1 MRAHQENFTRRN
13 GQPLAELMSE
23 EAELERRLDAVRLSL
38 QAELSEPVTTGPERG
53 LPGDQDLPADWRTD
67 TLVNRGRHGTARNG
81 LPGLPSLPGLP
92 AVSRWLKIV
101 IVVLLAVAGA
111 ALVIMKVTSSGPS
124 FPASV
129 ATMESQ
135 ITRACQNPDVRSE
148 PTQVNFACAP
158 ASRPVLWVFALV
170 TSGGNPY
177 FNDTSTGR
185 LGLEPITPRQG
196 GQVSWSL
203 NLHHPY
209 NPFNP
214 VDSLQ
219 VAARAINSIIGGA
232 TLTSSN
238 GNPVVQPGL
247 ESKASNCRRYTG
259 SPEVT
264 KRQGMPGVCA
274 RPVSTLSGQAALV
287 TDVFRKWVV
296 GADPQTA
303 RDAAT
308 LFEHANDP
316 GNPEVQ
322 SILRRLP
329 NLKPS
334 A

>member
-1 MRAHQENFTRRN
+1 MRAQQENTTRRN
-13 GQPLAELMSE
+13 GKALADLMNE
-23 EAELERRLDAVRLSL
+23 EAELQQRLQTVQMSL
-38 QAELSEPVTTGPERG
+38 QEELTEPVYGDSEHG
-53 LPGDQDLPADWRTD
+53 LPGDQDLDADWRTD
-67 TLVNRGRHGTARNG
+67 TLINRGRHGTARSAIRG
-81 LPGLPSLPGLP
+81 LPRLPALP
-92 AVSRWLKIV
+92 AVSRWLKIGL
-101 IVVLLAVAGA
+101 IGLLAVVVA
-111 ALVIMKVTSSGPS
+111 ALVIMNVTSSGPS
-124 FPASV
+124 WPASV
-129 ATMESQ
+129 ATMQSQ
-135 ITRACQNPDVRSE
+135 IDRACQNPNVQSE

-158 ASRPVLWVFALV
+158 ATRSVLWVFALV

-203 NLHHPY
+203 NMHHPY

-232 TLTSSN
+232 TLTSAN

-247 ESKASNCRRYTG
+247 ESRARNCRRYTG

-264 KRQGMPGVCA
+264 KRQGMPGICA
-274 RPVSTLSGQAALV
+274 QPVSTMAGQAALV
-287 TDVFRKWVV
+287 ADVFRKWVV
-296 GADPQTA
+296 GADPHTA
-303 RDAAT
+303 RDAAV

-334 A
+334 S

>member
-1 MRAHQENFTRRN
+1 MRAQQENFTRRN
-13 GQPLAELMSE
+13 GQPLADLMSE

-38 QAELSEPVTTGPERG
+38 QAELSEPVSTGPEDD
-53 LPGDQDLPADWRTD
+53 LPADQDLDADWRTD
-67 TLVNRGRHGTARNG
+67 TLINRGRHGTARSG
-81 LPGLPSLPGLP
+81 LPGLPGLP

-101 IVVLLAVAGA
+101 IIALLAVVAA
-111 ALVIMKVTSSGPS
+111 ALVIMNVTSSGPS
-124 FPASV
+124 WPASV
-129 ATMESQ
+129 ATMQSQ
-135 ITRACQNPDVRSE
+135 ISRACQNPDVRSE

-158 ASRPVLWVFALV
+158 ATRSVLWVFALV
-170 TSGGNPY
+170 TSGGSPY

-264 KRQGMPGVCA
+264 RRQGMPGICA
-274 RPVSTLSGQAALV
+274 QPVSTVSGQAALV

-303 RDAAT
+303 RDAAV

-334 A
+334 S

>member
-1 MRAHQENFTRRN
+1 VRAQQENTTRRN
-13 GQPLAELMSE
+13 GKALADLMSE
-23 EAELERRLDAVRLSL
+23 EAELQQRLHTVQMSL
-38 QAELSEPVTTGPERG
+38 QEELTEPVYGDPEHGP
-53 LPGDQDLPADWRTD
+53 PGDQDLDADWRTD
-67 TLVNRGRHGTARNG
+67 TLINRGRHGTTRSAIR
-81 LPGLPSLPGLP
+81 GLPSLPSLP
-92 AVSRWLKIV
+92 SVSRWLKIGL
-101 IVVLLAVAGA
+101 IGLLAVVVAV
-111 ALVIMKVTSSGPS
+111 LVIMKLSSSGPS
-124 FPASV
+124 WPSSV

-135 ITRACQNPDVRSE
+135 ISRACQNPDVKSE
-148 PTQVNFACAP
+148 PTQVDFACAP
-158 ASRPVLWVFALV
+158 ATRSVLWVFALV

-203 NLHHPY
+203 NMHHPY

-247 ESKASNCRRYTG
+247 ESHASNCRRYTG
-259 SPEVT
+259 SPEVAR
-264 KRQGMPGVCA
+264 RQGMPGICA
-274 RPVSTLSGQAALV
+274 QPLTTAGQAALV
-287 TDVFRKWVV
+287 NDVFRKWVV

-303 RDAAT
+303 RDAAV
-308 LFEHANDP
+308 LFEHVNDP

-322 SILRRLP
+322 TILQHLP

-334 A
+334 S

>member
-1 MRAHQENFTRRN
+1 VRAQQENFTRRN
-13 GQPLAELMSE
+13 GKPLADLMSE

-38 QAELSEPVTTGPERG
+38 QAEFSEPVRTGPEHD
-53 LPGDQDLPADWRTD
+53 LPGDEDLDADWRTD
-67 TLVNRGRHGTARNG
+67 TLINRGRHGTARSG
-81 LPGLPSLPGLP
+81 LPGLPALP

-101 IVVLLAVAGA
+101 IIALLAVVVA
-111 ALVIMKVTSSGPS
+111 ALVIMNVTSSGPS
-124 FPASV
+124 WPASV
-129 ATMESQ
+129 ATMQSQ
-135 ITRACQNPDVRSE
+135 ISRACQNPDVRSE

-158 ASRPVLWVFALV
+158 ATRSVLWVFALV

-177 FNDTSTGR
+177 FNDTRTGR
-185 LGLEPITPRQG
+185 LGLEPIMPRQG

-232 TLTSSN
+232 TLTSSD
-238 GNPVVQPGL
+238 GNPVVQRGL

-264 KRQGMPGVCA
+264 KRQGMPGICTH
-274 RPVSTLSGQAALV
+274 PVSTLAGQAALV
-287 TDVFRKWVV
+287 TDAFRKWVV

-303 RDAAT
+303 RDAAV

-334 A
+334 S

>member
-1 MRAHQENFTRRN
+1 VRARQENYTRRN
-13 GQPLAELMSE
+13 GQHLADLMSE
-23 EAELERRLDAVRLSL
+23 DPELQRRIDEVTMLR
-38 QAELSEPVTTGPERG
+38 QHELTEQLADGPVRG
-53 LPGDQDLPADWRTD
+53 LPGDEDLDADWRTD
-67 TLVNRGRHGTARNG
+67 TLVNRGRQSTARSRLPG
-81 LPGLPSLPGLP
+81 LPGLPALP

-101 IVVLLAVAGA
+101 IIALLAVIVAV
-111 ALVIMKVTSSGPS
+111 LVFMNVSSSGPS
-124 FPASV
+124 WPSSV
-129 ATMESQ
+129 ATMQSQ
-135 ITRACQNPDVRSE
+135 IDRACQNPDVRSE
-148 PTQVNFACAP
+148 PTQVNFACSP
-158 ASRPVLWVFALV
+158 ATRAVLWVFALV

-232 TLTSSN
+232 TLTGAN

-247 ESKASNCRRYTG
+247 ESRAAKCRRYTG

-264 KRQGMPGVCA
+264 KRQGMPGICA
-274 RPVSTLSGQAALV
+274 LPVSTMAGRAALV

-296 GADPQTA
+296 GADPQNA
-303 RDAAT
+303 RDAAV

-322 SILRRLP
+322 SILKRLP

-334 A
+334 S

>member
-1 MRAHQENFTRRN
+1 MQ
-13 GQPLAELMSE
+13 
-23 EAELERRLDAVRLSL
+23 
-38 QAELSEPVTTGPERG
+38 
-53 LPGDQDLPADWRTD
+53 
-67 TLVNRGRHGTARNG
+67 
-81 LPGLPSLPGLP
+81 
-92 AVSRWLKIV
+92 
-101 IVVLLAVAGA
+101 
-111 ALVIMKVTSSGPS
+111 
-124 FPASV
+124 
-129 ATMESQ
+129 SQ
-135 ITRACQNPDVRSE
+135 ISRACQNPDVRSE

-158 ASRPVLWVFALV
+158 ATRSVLWVFALV

-264 KRQGMPGVCA
+264 KRQGMPGICTQ
-274 RPVSTLSGQAALV
+274 PVSTKAGQAALV

-303 RDAAT
+303 RDAAV

-316 GNPEVQ
+316 GSQEVQ

>member
-1 MRAHQENFTRRN
+1 VRAHQENFARRN
-13 GQPLAELMSE
+13 GQPLADLMNE

-38 QAELSEPVTTGPERG
+38 QTELSEPVAGPEHGLHGDAGRG
-53 LPGDQDLPADWRTD
+53 ADWRTD
-67 TLVNRGRHGTARNG
+67 TLISQGRHGTARPG
-81 LPGLPSLPGLP
+81 LASLPSLTG
-92 AVSRWLKIV
+92 VSRWLKIG
-101 IVVLLAVAGA
+101 VVALLAVVGA
-111 ALVIMKVTSSGPS
+111 ALLIMKVTSSGPAW
-124 FPASV
+124 PESV
-129 ATMESQ
+129 GTMQTQ
-135 ITRACQNPDVRSE
+135 ITRACQNPDVRAE

-158 ASRPVLWVFALV
+158 ATRAVLWVFALV

-177 FNDTSTGR
+177 FNDTGTGR
-185 LGLEPITPRQG
+185 LGLEPISPRQG

-238 GNPVVQPGL
+238 GNPIVQPGL
-247 ESKASNCRRYTG
+247 ESRAANCRRYTG

-264 KRQGMPGVCA
+264 SRQGMPGTCA
-274 RPVSTLSGQAALV
+274 RPVSSLAGQAALV

-303 RDAAT
+303 RDAAV
-308 LFEHANDP
+308 LFEHADDP
-316 GNPEVQ
+316 GNPQVQ
-322 SILRRLP
+322 AILRRLP
-329 NLKPS
+329 DLKAS

>member
-1 MRAHQENFTRRN
+1 VRAQQENFTRRN
-13 GQPLAELMSE
+13 GQPLADLMSE

-38 QAELSEPVTTGPERG
+38 QAELSEPVAAGPEHG
-53 LPGDQDLPADWRTD
+53 PPGDQDLDADWRTD
-67 TLVNRGRHGTARNG
+67 TLINRGRHGTVRSG
-81 LPGLPSLPGLP
+81 LPGLPALP

-101 IVVLLAVAGA
+101 IAALLAVVVL
-111 ALVIMKVTSSGPS
+111 ALVIMNVTSSGPS
-124 FPASV
+124 WPASV
-129 ATMESQ
+129 ATMQSQ
-135 ITRACQNPDVRSE
+135 ISRACQNPDVRSE

-158 ASRPVLWVFALV
+158 ATRAVLWVFALV

-219 VAARAINSIIGGA
+219 VGARAINSIIGGA
-232 TLTSSN
+232 TLTSAN

-247 ESKASNCRRYTG
+247 VSKASNCRRYTG

-264 KRQGMPGVCA
+264 RRQGMPGICA
-274 RPVSTLSGQAALV
+274 LPVSTAAGQAALV
-287 TDVFRKWVV
+287 SDVFRKWVV
-296 GADPQTA
+296 GADRQTA
-303 RDAAT
+303 RDAAV

-316 GNPEVQ
+316 GNAEVQ

-334 A
+334 S

>member
-1 MRAHQENFTRRN
+1 MRAQQENLTRRN
-13 GQPLAELMSE
+13 GQPLADLMSE
-23 EAELERRLDAVRLSL
+23 EADLERRLHAVRLSL
-38 QAELSEPVTTGPERG
+38 QEELSEPVAAGPEHG
-53 LPGDQDLPADWRTD
+53 LPGEEHLGPDWRTD
-67 TLVNRGRHGTARNG
+67 TLVSRGRHGTARSALRS
-81 LPGLPSLPGLP
+81 LPGLPALP
-92 AVSRWLKIV
+92 AVSRWLKIGV
-101 IVVLLAVAGA
+101 IALLAVVA
-111 ALVIMKVTSSGPS
+111 ATLVIMNVTSSGPS
-124 FPASV
+124 WPASV
-129 ATMESQ
+129 ATMQSQ
-135 ITRACQNPDVRSE
+135 ISQACQNPDVRSE

-158 ASRPVLWVFALV
+158 ATRSVLWVFALV

-232 TLTSSN
+232 TLTSAN

-259 SPEVT
+259 SPDVT
-264 KRQGMPGVCA
+264 KRQGMPGICA
-274 RPVSTLSGQAALV
+274 LPVSTKAGQAALI
-287 TDVFRKWVV
+287 TDVFRRWVV

-303 RDAAT
+303 RDAAV
-308 LFEHANDP
+308 LFEHSSDP
-316 GNPEVQ
+316 GNAEVQ

-334 A
+334 S

>member
-1 MRAHQENFTRRN
+1 VRAQQENFTRRN
-13 GQPLAELMSE
+13 GQPLADLMSE
-23 EAELERRLDAVRLSL
+23 EADLERRLDAVRLSL
-38 QAELSEPVTTGPERG
+38 QAELSEPITAGAGHEVPA
-53 LPGDQDLPADWRTD
+53 DQGQDADWRTD
-67 TLVNRGRHGTARNG
+67 TLINRGRHGTARSG
-81 LPGLPSLPGLP
+81 LPGLPALP

-101 IVVLLAVAGA
+101 IIALLAVVVA
-111 ALVIMKVTSSGPS
+111 ALVIMNVTSSGPS
-124 FPASV
+124 WPASV
-129 ATMESQ
+129 ATMQSQ
-135 ITRACQNPDVRSE
+135 ISRACQNPDVRSE

-158 ASRPVLWVFALV
+158 ATRSVLWVFALV

-185 LGLEPITPRQG
+185 LGLEPIMPRQG

-264 KRQGMPGVCA
+264 KRQGMPGICA
-274 RPVSTLSGQAALV
+274 RPVSTVSGRAALV

-303 RDAAT
+303 RDAAV
-308 LFEHANDP
+308 LFEHASDP
-316 GNPEVQ
+316 GNPGVQ

-334 A
+334 S

>member
-1 MRAHQENFTRRN
+1 MRAQQENLTRRN
-13 GQPLAELMSE
+13 GKPLADLMSE

-38 QAELSEPVTTGPERG
+38 QAELSEPLTADPEHG
-53 LPGDQDLPADWRTD
+53 LAGDPDLSADWRTD
-67 TLVNRGRHGTARNG
+67 TLVNRGRHGTGRSGLPG
-81 LPGLPSLPGLP
+81 LPGLPS
-92 AVSRWLKIV
+92 VSRWLKVGIISLAV
-101 IVVLLAVAGA
+101 VVGAVLL
-111 ALVIMKVTSSGPS
+111 IMNVTSSGPS
-124 FPASV
+124 WPASV

-135 ITRACQNPDVRSE
+135 ISKACQNPDVRSE
-148 PTQVNFACAP
+148 PTLVNFACAP
-158 ASRPVLWVFALV
+158 ATRSVLWVFALV

-264 KRQGMPGVCA
+264 KRQGMPGICTQ
-274 RPVSTLSGQAALV
+274 PVSTKAGQAALV

-303 RDAAT
+303 RDAAV

-316 GNPEVQ
+316 GSQEVQ

>member
-1 MRAHQENFTRRN
+1 M
-13 GQPLAELMSE
+13 
-23 EAELERRLDAVRLSL
+23 D
-38 QAELSEPVTTGPERG
+38 
-53 LPGDQDLPADWRTD
+53 ADWRTD
-67 TLVNRGRHGTARNG
+67 TLVNRGRHGTVRSG
-81 LPGLPSLPGLP
+81 LPGLPALP

-101 IVVLLAVAGA
+101 IMALLAVVVA
-111 ALVIMKVTSSGPS
+111 ALVIMNVTSSGPS
-124 FPASV
+124 WPASV
-129 ATMESQ
+129 ATMQSQ
-135 ITRACQNPDVRSE
+135 ISRACQNPDVRSE

-158 ASRPVLWVFALV
+158 ATRSVLWVFALV

-177 FNDTSTGR
+177 FNDTNTGR

-264 KRQGMPGVCA
+264 KRQGMPGICA
-274 RPVSTLSGQAALV
+274 RPVSTVSGQAALV

-303 RDAAT
+303 KDAAV
-308 LFEHANDP
+308 LFEHTNDP

-322 SILRRLP
+322 SILRHLP

-334 A
+334 S

>member
-1 MRAHQENFTRRN
+1 MRAQQENFTRRN
-13 GQPLAELMSE
+13 GQPLADLMSE

-38 QAELSEPVTTGPERG
+38 QAELSEPVTAGPEHG
-53 LPGDQDLPADWRTD
+53 LPGDPDLSADWRTD
-67 TLVNRGRHGTARNG
+67 TLVNRGRHGTARSG
-81 LPGLPSLPGLP
+81 LPGLPGLP

-101 IVVLLAVAGA
+101 VISLVTVVAAV
-111 ALVIMKVTSSGPS
+111 LVIMNVTSSSPS
-124 FPASV
+124 WPASV
-129 ATMESQ
+129 ATMQSQ
-135 ITRACQNPDVRSE
+135 ISKACQNPDVRSE

-158 ASRPVLWVFALV
+158 ATRSVLWVFALV

-247 ESKASNCRRYTG
+247 ESRASNCRRYTG

-264 KRQGMPGVCA
+264 KRQGMPGICA
-274 RPVSTLSGQAALV
+274 RPVSTMAGQTALV

-296 GADPQTA
+296 GTDPQTA
-303 RDAAT
+303 RDAAV

-316 GNPEVQ
+316 GNPGVQ
-322 SILRRLP
+322 SILRHLP

>member
-1 MRAHQENFTRRN
+1 VRAQQENFTRRN
-13 GQPLAELMSE
+13 GQPLADLMSE

-38 QAELSEPVTTGPERG
+38 QAELSEPVSTGADHG
-53 LPGDQDLPADWRTD
+53 VPGDQDLDPDWRTD
-67 TLVNRGRHGTARNG
+67 TLVNRGRHGTARSG
-81 LPGLPSLPGLP
+81 LPGLPALPT
-92 AVSRWLKIV
+92 VSRWLKIV
-101 IVVLLAVAGA
+101 IITLLAVVVA
-111 ALVIMKVTSSGPS
+111 ALVIMNVTSSGPS
-124 FPASV
+124 WPASV
-129 ATMESQ
+129 ATMQSQ
-135 ITRACQNPDVRSE
+135 ISRACENPDVRSE

-158 ASRPVLWVFALV
+158 ATRSVLWVFALV

-177 FNDTSTGR
+177 FNDTRTGR

-219 VAARAINSIIGGA
+219 VAARALNSIIGGA

-264 KRQGMPGVCA
+264 KRQGMPGICA
-274 RPVSTLSGQAALV
+274 LPVSTMSGQAALV

-296 GADPQTA
+296 GADPKAA
-303 RDAAT
+303 RDAAV
-308 LFEHANDP
+308 LFEHAGDP
-316 GNPEVQ
+316 GNAEVQ

-334 A
+334 S

>member
-1 MRAHQENFTRRN
+1 VRAQQENFTRRN
-13 GQPLAELMSE
+13 GKPLADLMSE
-23 EAELERRLDAVRLSL
+23 EAELERRLDAVRVSL
-38 QAELSEPVTTGPERG
+38 QAEFAEPVAAGPEHD
-53 LPGDQDLPADWRTD
+53 LPGDQDLDADWRTD
-67 TLVNRGRHGTARNG
+67 TLINRGRHGTARSG
-81 LPGLPSLPGLP
+81 LPGLPALP

-101 IVVLLAVAGA
+101 IIALLAVVVA
-111 ALVIMKVTSSGPS
+111 ALVIMNVTSSGPS
-124 FPASV
+124 WPPSV
-129 ATMESQ
+129 ATMQSQ
-135 ITRACQNPDVRSE
+135 IARACQNPDVRSE

-158 ASRPVLWVFALV
+158 ATRSVLWVFALV

-264 KRQGMPGVCA
+264 KRQGMPGICA
-274 RPVSTLSGQAALV
+274 RPVSTVSGQAALV

-303 RDAAT
+303 KDAAV
-308 LFEHANDP
+308 LFEHTNDP

-322 SILRRLP
+322 SILRHLP

-334 A
+334 S

>member
-1 MRAHQENFTRRN
+1 VRARQENFTRRN
-13 GQPLAELMSE
+13 GQPLADLMSE

-38 QAELSEPVTTGPERG
+38 QAELSEPLTSDPEHG
-53 LPGDQDLPADWRTD
+53 LLGDPDLSADWRTD
-67 TLVNRGRHGTARNG
+67 TLVNRGRHGTARSG
-81 LPGLPSLPGLP
+81 LPGLPGLP
-92 AVSRWLKIV
+92 AVSRWLKIGIISLV
-101 IVVLLAVAGA
+101 VVVGAVLL
-111 ALVIMKVTSSGPS
+111 IMNVTSSGPS
-124 FPASV
+124 WPASV
-129 ATMESQ
+129 ATMQSQ
-135 ITRACQNPDVRSE
+135 ISKACQNPDVRSE

-158 ASRPVLWVFALV
+158 ATRSVLWVFALV

-177 FNDTSTGR
+177 FNDTGTGR

-264 KRQGMPGVCA
+264 KRQGMPGICA
-274 RPVSTLSGQAALV
+274 RPVSSRAGQAALV
-287 TDVFRKWVV
+287 SDVFRKWVV
-296 GADPQTA
+296 GADLQTA
-303 RDAAT
+303 RDAAV

-316 GNPEVQ
+316 GSQEVQ
-322 SILRRLP
+322 SILRGLP

>member
-1 MRAHQENFTRRN
+1 VRAQQDNFTRRN
-13 GQPLAELMSE
+13 GQPHADLMSE
-23 EAELERRLDAVRLSL
+23 EAELERRLDEVRLL
-38 QAELSEPVTTGPERG
+38 RQAELSESISAGPEYG
-53 LPGDQDLPADWRTD
+53 LPGDEDLDGDWRTD
-67 TLVNRGRHGTARNG
+67 TLVNRGRHGTGRSR
-81 LPGLPSLPGLP
+81 LPGLPSLPSLP
-92 AVSRWLKIV
+92 AVSRWLKFV
-101 IVVLLAVAGA
+101 IIALLAVIVAV
-111 ALVIMKVTSSGPS
+111 LVFMKVSSSGPS
-124 FPASV
+124 WPASV
-129 ATMESQ
+129 ATMQSQ
-135 ITRACQNPDVRSE
+135 IARACQNPDVTSE

-158 ASRPVLWVFALV
+158 ATRSVLWVFALV

-177 FNDTSTGR
+177 FNDTTTGR

-203 NLHHPY
+203 NVHHPY
-209 NPFNP
+209 NPFDP

-247 ESKASNCRRYTG
+247 VSKAWRCKRYTG

-264 KRQGMPGVCA
+264 KRQGMPGICA
-274 RPVSTLSGQAALV
+274 LPVSTMAGQAALV

-303 RDAAT
+303 KDAAV

-322 SILRRLP
+322 SILKRLP

-334 A
+334 S

>member
-1 MRAHQENFTRRN
+1 VRARQENFTRRN
-13 GQPLAELMSE
+13 GQPLADLMSE

-38 QAELSEPVTTGPERG
+38 QAELSEPLTGGPEQG
-53 LPGDQDLPADWRTD
+53 LPGDPDLSADWRTD
-67 TLVNRGRHGTARNG
+67 TLVNRGRHGTARSG

-101 IVVLLAVAGA
+101 ILSLAVVVVAV
-111 ALVIMKVTSSGPS
+111 LVIMNVTSSGPS
-124 FPASV
+124 WPASV

-135 ITRACQNPDVRSE
+135 ISKACQNPDVRSA

-158 ASRPVLWVFALV
+158 ATRSVLWVFALV

-185 LGLEPITPRQG
+185 LGLEPIAPRQG
-196 GQVSWSL
+196 GQVSWTL

-264 KRQGMPGVCA
+264 KRQGMPGICA
-274 RPVSTLSGQAALV
+274 QPVSSLAGQAALV
-287 TDVFRKWVV
+287 KDVFRKWVV

-303 RDAAT
+303 RDAAV

-316 GNPEVQ
+316 GSQEVQ
-322 SILRRLP
+322 SILRRMP

>member
-1 MRAHQENFTRRN
+1 MC
-13 GQPLAELMSE
+13 S
-23 EAELERRLDAVRLSL
+23 S
-38 QAELSEPVTTGPERG
+38 
-53 LPGDQDLPADWRTD
+53 DL
-67 TLVNRGRHGTARNG
+67 
-81 LPGLPSLPGLP
+81 
-92 AVSRWLKIV
+92 
-101 IVVLLAVAGA
+101 
-111 ALVIMKVTSSGPS
+111 
-124 FPASV
+124 
-129 ATMESQ
+129 
-135 ITRACQNPDVRSE
+135 
-148 PTQVNFACAP
+148 
-158 ASRPVLWVFALV
+158 
-170 TSGGNPY
+170 
-177 FNDTSTGR
+177 DTSTGR

-203 NLHHPY
+203 NMHHPY

-232 TLTSSN
+232 TLTSAN

-247 ESKASNCRRYTG
+247 ESKAKNCRRYTG

-264 KRQGMPGVCA
+264 KRQGMPAICA
-274 RPVSTLSGQAALV
+274 RPVSTVSGQAALV

-303 RDAAT
+303 RDAAL

-316 GNPEVQ
+316 GNPAVQ

-334 A
+334 S

>member
-1 MRAHQENFTRRN
+1 MP
-13 GQPLAELMSE
+13 GQ
-23 EAELERRLDAVRLSL
+23 LS
-38 QAELSEPVTTGPERG
+38 
-53 LPGDQDLPADWRTD
+53 
-67 TLVNRGRHGTARNG
+67 
-81 LPGLPSLPGLP
+81 
-92 AVSRWLKIV
+92 VSRWLKAGIAG
-101 IVVLLAVAGA
+101 LLAVVCA
-111 ALVIMKVTSSGPS
+111 ALLIMKVTSSGPAW
-124 FPASV
+124 PGPV
-129 ATMESQ
+129 ATMQSQ

-148 PTQVNFACAP
+148 PAQIDFACAP
-158 ASRPVLWVFALV
+158 STRAILWVFALV

-232 TLTSSN
+232 TLTSAN

-247 ESKASNCRRYTG
+247 ESKAANCRRYTG

-274 RPVSTLSGQAALV
+274 QPVSSLAGQAALV

-303 RDAAT
+303 RDAAV

-316 GNPEVQ
+316 GNSDVQ

-329 NLKPS
+329 NVKAS

>member
-1 MRAHQENFTRRN
+1 MQ
-13 GQPLAELMSE
+13 
-23 EAELERRLDAVRLSL
+23 
-38 QAELSEPVTTGPERG
+38 
-53 LPGDQDLPADWRTD
+53 
-67 TLVNRGRHGTARNG
+67 
-81 LPGLPSLPGLP
+81 
-92 AVSRWLKIV
+92 
-101 IVVLLAVAGA
+101 
-111 ALVIMKVTSSGPS
+111 
-124 FPASV
+124 
-129 ATMESQ
+129 SQ
-135 ITRACQNPDVRSE
+135 ISRACQNPDVRSE

-158 ASRPVLWVFALV
+158 ATRSVLWVFALV

-264 KRQGMPGVCA
+264 KRQGMPGICA
-274 RPVSTLSGQAALV
+274 HPVSTMAGQAALV

-303 RDAAT
+303 RDAAV

-316 GNPEVQ
+316 GNPGVQ

-334 A
+334 S

>member
-1 MRAHQENFTRRN
+1 MRAQQENFTRRN
-13 GQPLAELMSE
+13 GQPLADLMSE

-38 QAELSEPVTTGPERG
+38 QAELSEPVSTGPEHD
-53 LPGDQDLPADWRTD
+53 LPADQDLDADWRTD
-67 TLVNRGRHGTARNG
+67 TLINRGRHGTARSG
-81 LPGLPSLPGLP
+81 LPGLPGLP

-101 IVVLLAVAGA
+101 IIALLAVVAA
-111 ALVIMKVTSSGPS
+111 ALVIMNVTSSGPS
-124 FPASV
+124 WPASV
-129 ATMESQ
+129 ATMQSQ
-135 ITRACQNPDVRSE
+135 ISRACQNPDVRSE

-158 ASRPVLWVFALV
+158 ATRSVLWVFALV
-170 TSGGNPY
+170 TSGGSPY

-264 KRQGMPGVCA
+264 RRQGMPGICA
-274 RPVSTLSGQAALV
+274 QPVSTVSGQASLV

-303 RDAAT
+303 RDAAV

-334 A
+334 S

>member
-1 MRAHQENFTRRN
+1 VRAQQENFTRRN
-13 GQPLAELMSE
+13 GQPLADLMSE

-38 QAELSEPVTTGPERG
+38 QAELSEPLAADPEHD
-53 LPGDQDLPADWRTD
+53 LPGDPDLPDWRTD
-67 TLVNRGRHGTARNG
+67 TLVNRGRHGTGRSGIPG
-81 LPGLPSLPGLP
+81 LPGLPS
-92 AVSRWLKIV
+92 VSRWLKIGIISLV
-101 IVVLLAVAGA
+101 LVVGAVLL
-111 ALVIMKVTSSGPS
+111 IMNVTSSSPS
-124 FPASV
+124 WPASV

-135 ITRACQNPDVRSE
+135 ISKACQNQDVRSE
-148 PTQVNFACAP
+148 PTLVNFACTP
-158 ASRPVLWVFALV
+158 ATRSVLWVFALV

-264 KRQGMPGVCA
+264 KRQGMPGICTQ
-274 RPVSTLSGQAALV
+274 PVSSRAGQAALV

-303 RDAAT
+303 RDAAV
-308 LFEHANDP
+308 LFEHASDP
-316 GNPEVQ
+316 GSQEVQ

>member
-1 MRAHQENFTRRN
+1 VRAHQENFTRRN
-13 GQPLAELMSE
+13 GQPLADLMSE
-23 EAELERRLDAVRLSL
+23 EADLERRLDAVRLSL
-38 QAELSEPVTTGPERG
+38 QAELSEPVTAGQDHG
-53 LPGDQDLPADWRTD
+53 LPGDPGLSADWRTD
-67 TLVNRGRHGTARNG
+67 TLINRGRHGTARAG

-101 IVVLLAVAGA
+101 IIALLAVVGV
-111 ALVIMKVTSSGPS
+111 ALLIMNVTSSGPS
-124 FPASV
+124 WPGPV
-129 ATMESQ
+129 ATMQSQ
-135 ITRACQNPDVRSE
+135 ITRACENPDVRSE

-158 ASRPVLWVFALV
+158 GTRSVLWVFALI

-232 TLTSSN
+232 TLTSAS

-274 RPVSTLSGQAALV
+274 RPVSTLAGQTELV

-296 GADPQTA
+296 GTDPRTA
-303 RDAAT
+303 RNAAV
-308 LFEHANDP
+308 LFEHASDP
-316 GNPEVQ
+316 GNPQVQ
-322 SILRRLP
+322 SILRSLP

-334 A
+334 S

>member
-1 MRAHQENFTRRN
+1 MRAQQENFTRRN
-13 GQPLAELMSE
+13 GKPLADLMSE

-38 QAELSEPVTTGPERG
+38 QAELSEPLAADPEHD
-53 LPGDQDLPADWRTD
+53 LPGDPDLPDWRTD
-67 TLVNRGRHGTARNG
+67 TLVNRGRHGTGRSGIPG
-81 LPGLPSLPGLP
+81 LPGLPS
-92 AVSRWLKIV
+92 VSRWLKIGIISLV
-101 IVVLLAVAGA
+101 LVVGAVLL
-111 ALVIMKVTSSGPS
+111 IMNVTSSSPS
-124 FPASV
+124 WPASV

-135 ITRACQNPDVRSE
+135 ISKACQNQDVRSE
-148 PTQVNFACAP
+148 PTLVNFACTP
-158 ASRPVLWVFALV
+158 ATRSVLWVFALV

-264 KRQGMPGVCA
+264 KRQGMPGICTQ
-274 RPVSTLSGQAALV
+274 PVSSRAGQAALV

-303 RDAAT
+303 RDAAV
-308 LFEHANDP
+308 LFEHASDP
-316 GNPEVQ
+316 GSQEVQ

>member
-1 MRAHQENFTRRN
+1 M
-13 GQPLAELMSE
+13 
-23 EAELERRLDAVRLSL
+23 
-38 QAELSEPVTTGPERG
+38 
-53 LPGDQDLPADWRTD
+53 
-67 TLVNRGRHGTARNG
+67 
-81 LPGLPSLPGLP
+81 PGLPTE
-92 AVSRWLKIV
+92 SRWLKIV
-101 IVVLLAVAGA
+101 IVTLLAVVAA
-111 ALVIMKVTSSGPS
+111 ALVIMNVTSSGPS
-124 FPASV
+124 WPASV
-129 ATMESQ
+129 ATMQSQ
-135 ITRACQNPDVRSE
+135 ISRACQNPDVRAE

-158 ASRPVLWVFALV
+158 ATRSVLWVFALV
-170 TSGGNPY
+170 TSGGSPY
-177 FNDTSTGR
+177 FNDTGTGR

-232 TLTSSN
+232 TLTSAN

-264 KRQGMPGVCA
+264 KRQGMPGICA
-274 RPVSTLSGQAALV
+274 QRVSTLSGQAALV
-287 TDVFRKWVV
+287 SDVFRKWVV

-303 RDAAT
+303 RDAAV

-316 GNPEVQ
+316 GNPGVQ

-334 A
+334 S

>member
-1 MRAHQENFTRRN
+1 MRAQQENTTRRN
-13 GQPLAELMSE
+13 GQPLADLMSE
-23 EAELERRLDAVRLSL
+23 EADLQRRLHAVQMSL
-38 QAELSEPVTTGPERG
+38 QEELSEPVNTGPQHGPPDDE
-53 LPGDQDLPADWRTD
+53 DLDAHWRTD
-67 TLVNRGRHGTARNG
+67 TLVSRGRHGSGRFG
-81 LPGLPSLPGLP
+81 LPRLPT
-92 AVSRWLKIV
+92 VSRWLKYG
-101 IVVLLAVAGA
+101 VVALLAVVVAV
-111 ALVIMKVTSSGPS
+111 LVIMNVTSSGPS
-124 FPASV
+124 WPASV
-129 ATMESQ
+129 ATMENQ
-135 ITRACQNPDVRSE
+135 ISRACQNPDVRSE

-158 ASRPVLWVFALV
+158 ATRSILWVYALI

-232 TLTSSN
+232 TLTSAN

-247 ESKASNCRRYTG
+247 MSHASKCRRYTG

-264 KRQGMPGVCA
+264 KGQGMPGICA
-274 RPVSTLSGQAALV
+274 QPVTTAGQAALV

-303 RDAAT
+303 KNAAV
-308 LFEHANDP
+308 LFEHASDP

-322 SILRRLP
+322 AILQHLP
-329 NLKPS
+329 NLKHS
-334 A
+334 S

>member
-1 MRAHQENFTRRN
+1 MRAQQENLTRRN
-13 GQPLAELMSE
+13 GQPLADLMSE

-38 QAELSEPVTTGPERG
+38 QAELSEPVDTGAG
-53 LPGDQDLPADWRTD
+53 HGVPGDQDLDADWRTD
-67 TLVNRGRHGTARNG
+67 TLVNRGRHGTARSG
-81 LPGLPSLPGLP
+81 LPGLPALP
-92 AVSRWLKIV
+92 AVSRWLKVV
-101 IVVLLAVAGA
+101 IIALLAVVVT
-111 ALVIMKVTSSGPS
+111 ALVIMNVTSSGPS
-124 FPASV
+124 WPASV
-129 ATMESQ
+129 ATMQSQ
-135 ITRACQNPDVRSE
+135 ISRACQNPDVRSE

-158 ASRPVLWVFALV
+158 ATRSVLWVFALV

-177 FNDTSTGR
+177 FNDTNTGR

-247 ESKASNCRRYTG
+247 ESKAANCRRYTG

-274 RPVSTLSGQAALV
+274 RPVSTVSGQAALV

-303 RDAAT
+303 KDAAV
-308 LFEHANDP
+308 LFEHASDP

-322 SILRRLP
+322 SILRHLP
-329 NLKPS
+329 NLKPFS
-334 A
+334 

>member
-1 MRAHQENFTRRN
+1 MRAQQENFTRRN
-13 GQPLAELMSE
+13 GQPLADLMSE

-38 QAELSEPVTTGPERG
+38 QAELSEPVDTAAGHG
-53 LPGDQDLPADWRTD
+53 VPGDQDLDADWRTD
-67 TLVNRGRHGTARNG
+67 TLVNRGRHGTGRSG
-81 LPGLPSLPGLP
+81 LPGLPALP

-101 IVVLLAVAGA
+101 IIAVLAVVVA
-111 ALVIMKVTSSGPS
+111 ALVIMNVTSSGPS
-124 FPASV
+124 WPASV
-129 ATMESQ
+129 ATMQSQ
-135 ITRACQNPDVRSE
+135 ISRACQNPDVRSE

-158 ASRPVLWVFALV
+158 ATRSVLWVFALV

-177 FNDTSTGR
+177 FNDTNTGR

-214 VDSLQ
+214 VDSLE

-232 TLTSSN
+232 TLTSAN

-247 ESKASNCRRYTG
+247 ESKASHCRRYTG

-264 KRQGMPGVCA
+264 KRQGMPGICA
-274 RPVSTLSGQAALV
+274 EPVSTMAGQAALV

-303 RDAAT
+303 RDAAV
-308 LFEHANDP
+308 LFEHASDP

-329 NLKPS
+329 NLKLS
-334 A
+334 S

>member
-13 GQPLAELMSE
+13 GQPLADLMNE

-38 QAELSEPVTTGPERG
+38 QAELSEPVAAGPEHG
-53 LPGDQDLPADWRTD
+53 LPADPDLSADWRTD
-67 TLVNRGRHGTARNG
+67 TLVNRGRHGTARAGLAG
-81 LPGLPSLPGLP
+81 LPGLPGLP
-92 AVSRWLKIV
+92 AASRWLKIG
-101 IVVLLAVAGA
+101 IIALLAVVGA
-111 ALVIMKVTSSGPS
+111 ALAIMKVTSSGPS
-124 FPASV
+124 WPDSV
-129 ATMESQ
+129 ATMQSQ
-135 ITRACQNPDVRSE
+135 ISKACENPDVRSE
-148 PTQVNFACAP
+148 PNLVNFACAP
-158 ASRPVLWVFALV
+158 ATRSVLWVFALV

-232 TLTSSN
+232 TLTSAN

-247 ESKASNCRRYTG
+247 ESKPSNCQRYTG

-264 KRQGMPGVCA
+264 KRQGMPAICA
-274 RPVSTLSGQAALV
+274 RPVSSLSGQANLV
-287 TDVFRKWVV
+287 HDVFRKWVV

-303 RDAAT
+303 RDAAV
-308 LFEHANDP
+308 LFEHASDP
-316 GNPEVQ
+316 GNPAVQ
-322 SILRRLP
+322 SILKRLP

>member
-1 MRAHQENFTRRN
+1 MRAQQENFTRRN
-13 GQPLAELMSE
+13 GQPLADLMSE

-38 QAELSEPVTTGPERG
+38 QAELSEPVDTGADHG
-53 LPGDQDLPADWRTD
+53 VPGDQDLDADWRTD
-67 TLVNRGRHGTARNG
+67 TLVNRGRHGTTRSG
-81 LPGLPSLPGLP
+81 LPGLPGLP
-92 AVSRWLKIV
+92 AVSRWLKIA
-101 IVVLLAVAGA
+101 IIALLAVVVA
-111 ALVIMKVTSSGPS
+111 ALVIMNVTSSGPS
-124 FPASV
+124 WPASV
-129 ATMESQ
+129 ATMQSQ
-135 ITRACQNPDVRSE
+135 ISRACQNPDVRSE

-158 ASRPVLWVFALV
+158 ATRSVLWVFALV

-203 NLHHPY
+203 NMHHPY

-232 TLTSSN
+232 TLTSAN

-247 ESKASNCRRYTG
+247 ESKAKNCRRYTG

-264 KRQGMPGVCA
+264 KRQGMPAICA
-274 RPVSTLSGQAALV
+274 RPVSTVSGQAALV

-303 RDAAT
+303 RDAAV
-308 LFEHANDP
+308 LFEHSSDP
-316 GNPEVQ
+316 GNAEVQ

-334 A
+334 S

>member
-1 MRAHQENFTRRN
+1 VRAQQENFTRRN
-13 GQPLAELMSE
+13 GKPLADLMSE

-38 QAELSEPVTTGPERG
+38 QAEFSEPVAAGPEHE
-53 LPGDQDLPADWRTD
+53 LPGDQDLDADWRTD
-67 TLVNRGRHGTARNG
+67 TLINRGRHGTARSG
-81 LPGLPSLPGLP
+81 LPGLPALP

-101 IVVLLAVAGA
+101 IIALLGVVVA
-111 ALVIMKVTSSGPS
+111 ALVIMNVTSSGPS
-124 FPASV
+124 WPASV
-129 ATMESQ
+129 ATMQSQ
-135 ITRACQNPDVRSE
+135 ISRACQNPDVRSE

-158 ASRPVLWVFALV
+158 ATRSVLWVFALV

-185 LGLEPITPRQG
+185 LGLEPIMPRQG

-264 KRQGMPGVCA
+264 KRQGMPGICA
-274 RPVSTLSGQAALV
+274 HPVATMAGRAALIS
-287 TDVFRKWVV
+287 DVFRKWVV
-296 GADPQTA
+296 GANPQTA
-303 RDAAT
+303 RDAAV

-316 GNPEVQ
+316 GNPGVQ

-334 A
+334 S

>member
-1 MRAHQENFTRRN
+1 VRAQQENLTRRN
-13 GQPLAELMSE
+13 GQPLADLMSE

-38 QAELSEPVTTGPERG
+38 QAELSEPVDAGADHG
-53 LPGDQDLPADWRTD
+53 APGDQDLDADWRTD
-67 TLVNRGRHGTARNG
+67 TLVNRGRHGTTRSG
-81 LPGLPSLPGLP
+81 LPGIPGLP

-101 IVVLLAVAGA
+101 IIALLAVVVA
-111 ALVIMKVTSSGPS
+111 ALVIMNVTSSGPS
-124 FPASV
+124 WPASV
-129 ATMESQ
+129 ATMQSQ
-135 ITRACQNPDVRSE
+135 ISRACQNPDVRSE

-158 ASRPVLWVFALV
+158 ATRSVLWVFALV

-203 NLHHPY
+203 NMHHPY

-232 TLTSSN
+232 TLTSAN

-247 ESKASNCRRYTG
+247 ESKAKNCRRYTG

-264 KRQGMPGVCA
+264 KRQGMPAICA
-274 RPVSTLSGQAALV
+274 RPVSTVSGQAALV

-303 RDAAT
+303 RDAAL

-316 GNPEVQ
+316 GNPAVQ